1 MSGTGLVTV
10 YANIVTIMLSVGI
23 FVLAKRLKMKDR
35 REKEIFLFMVLVVLF
50 MSFVYLLCCM
60 RDERVFPCTPMGAMV
75 IETAIE
81 LLIDV
86 FAMAW
91 FLYLDYR
98 MFHSIDHLKRN
109 VRLFTIPCLL
119 LCTLD
124 VLNIFTGILF
134 WFDED
139 LVSHDTWLYTVSDFI
154 RLSYFILSLM
164 ILEIHKRREK
174 RMKFFSVK
182 PFLIPMLFYGLRDQ
196 TQDVD
201 LHVNEDAFSI
211 LKNTQQL
218 ILLDEERRHYA
229 IGEDVELYVMP
240 QSEIVYAVHDGI
252 CVQTP
257 QAVLALKK
265 RLNREKDK
273 TDIAALEEYIKMHE

>member
-1 MSGTGLVTV
+1 MNKNTLVEKVKTLQLPIGS
-10 YANIVTIMLSVGI
+10 YC
-23 FVLAKRLKMKDR
+23 VLAG
-35 REKEIFLFMVLVVLF
+35 
-50 MSFVYLLCCM
+50 
-60 RDERVFPCTPMGAMV
+60 GA
-75 IETAIE
+75 
-81 LLIDV
+81 
-86 FAMAW
+86 
-91 FLYLDYR
+91 
-98 MFHSIDHLKRN
+98 
-109 VRLFTIPCLL
+109 
-119 LCTLD
+119 
-124 VLNIFTGILF
+124 
-134 WFDED
+134 
-139 LVSHDTWLYTVSDFI
+139 
-154 RLSYFILSLM
+154 
-164 ILEIHKRREK
+164 
-174 RMKFFSVK
+174 
-182 PFLIPMLFYGLRDQ
+182 MLFYGLRDQ

-273 TDIAALEEYIKMHE
+273 TDIVALEEYIKMQE

>member
-1 MSGTGLVTV
+1 MNKNTLVEKVKTLHLPIGS
-10 YANIVTIMLSVGI
+10 YC
-23 FVLAKRLKMKDR
+23 VLAG
-35 REKEIFLFMVLVVLF
+35 
-50 MSFVYLLCCM
+50 
-60 RDERVFPCTPMGAMV
+60 GA
-75 IETAIE
+75 
-81 LLIDV
+81 
-86 FAMAW
+86 
-91 FLYLDYR
+91 
-98 MFHSIDHLKRN
+98 
-109 VRLFTIPCLL
+109 
-119 LCTLD
+119 
-124 VLNIFTGILF
+124 
-134 WFDED
+134 
-139 LVSHDTWLYTVSDFI
+139 
-154 RLSYFILSLM
+154 
-164 ILEIHKRREK
+164 
-174 RMKFFSVK
+174 
-182 PFLIPMLFYGLRDQ
+182 MLFYGLRDQ

-218 ILLDEERRHYA
+218 VLLDEERRHYA